1 MALLRIIS
9 FCTSLLLLSIC
20 ASAQDGQG
28 LVSCLQQKGITN
40 LTTSTS
46 SSAYDS
52 LLRFS
57 LQNLRF
63 TEPGV
68 RKPYVLILP
77 YKREQVVESVRC
89 CIKHGWQIVVRS
101 GGHSYEGLS
110 STSDA
115 PNFAIIDLIN
125 LDRVTVDIK
134 STTAWAEAGA
144 TVGQLY
150 SAIAGVTTDYG
161 FPAGV
166 CPTMGTGGHFSGGGL
181 SLLSRKYG
189 LAADNI
195 IDALLVDA
203 NGNLLDRK
211 KMGED
216 LFWAIRGGGGGS
228 WGVVIAWKVRLV
240 RVPRKVT
247 VFNVHRTGRN
257 QVTDLV
263 HRWQSIAPNFVQDL
277 FIRAVISGTQLQS
290 GQKDIKLTFNGM
302 YLGPLDQLLK
312 LAKKSFPEMGIVA
325 GDCEETSWIGSI
337 SYTAFTTTSQ
347 LDNRNN
353 SNKSYFKAK
362 SDFVTSPISPSGLEG
377 AWKFLEEEINSYII
391 FTPLGGRMYE
401 IASWESPFPHR
412 KGYLYNIQYQVTWSD
427 SSKASGFIDWIR
439 RFYTY
444 MTPHVSK
451 NPRGAYVNYLDLDLG
466 TAANGTASVAEA
478 RAWCDQYFRGNFER
492 LVKVKTKFD
501 PNNVFRN
508 SQSIPVDKS
517 DISLALLSIP
527 VDKSDISVVLL

>member
-1 MALLRIIS
+1 MASLRIIS
-9 FCTSLLLLSIC
+9 LCTALLLLSIC

-28 LVSCLQQKGITN
+28 LISCLQQKGITN
-40 LTTSTS
+40 VTTSNS

-57 LQNLRF
+57 LQNLRY
-63 TEPGV
+63 TEPSV

-77 YKREQVVESVRC
+77 YKREQVVDSVRC
-89 CIKHGWQIVVRS
+89 CIQHGWQIVVRS

-110 STSDA
+110 STSDS

-125 LDRVTVDIK
+125 FDHVTVDMK
-134 STTAWAEAGA
+134 SKTAWAEAGA

-166 CPTMGTGGHFSGGGL
+166 CPTMGTGGHFSGGGM

-195 IDALLVDA
+195 IDAVLVDA
-203 NGNLLDRK
+203 NGKLLDRK
-211 KMGED
+211 SMGED
-216 LFWAIRGGGGGS
+216 LFWALRGGSGGS
-228 WGVVIAWKVRLV
+228 WGVVVAWKVRLV
-240 RVPRKVT
+240 SVPRKVT
-247 VFNVHRTGRN
+247 VFNVHRTGRSK
-257 QVTDLV
+257 VTDLV
-263 HRWQSIAPNFVQDL
+263 YRWQSIAPYLERDF
-277 FIRAVISGTQLQS
+277 FIRTVISGTQLQS
-290 GQKDIKLTFNGM
+290 GEKDVTLTFNGM

-312 LAKKSFPEMGIVA
+312 VANESFPEMGIVA
-325 GDCEETSWIGSI
+325 GDCEETDWIGSI
-337 SYTAFTTTSQ
+337 SYTAYTSTSQ
-347 LDNRNN
+347 LANRTN
-353 SNKSYFKAK
+353 SGKNYFKAK
-362 SDFVTSPISPSGLEG
+362 SDFVSSPISPSGLEG
-377 AWKFLEEEINSYII
+377 AWKFLEEELNGYVI
-391 FTPLGGRMYE
+391 FAPLGGRMYE
-401 IASWESPFPHR
+401 IPSWEIPFPHR

-427 SSKASGFIDWIR
+427 SSKDSGFIDWIR

-466 TAANGTASVAEA
+466 TAVNGTASVAEA
-478 RAWCDQYFRGNFER
+478 RAWGEKYFGGNFDR

-508 SQSIPVDKS
+508 SQSIPVNK
-517 DISLALLSIP
+517 
-527 VDKSDISVVLL
+527 

>member
-1 MALLRIIS
+1 MLERGNQVLHNH
-9 FCTSLLLLSIC
+9 
-20 ASAQDGQG
+20 G
-28 LVSCLQQKGITN
+28 LVEDNFVLHLIASIEHLRFCARWAGAHIMP
-40 LTTSTS
+40 STKRHHKLDHF
-46 SSAYDS
+46 YFF
-52 LLRFS
+52 LCIRFS
-57 LQNLRF
+57 LAVF
-63 TEPGV
+63 TAEP
-68 RKPYVLILP
+68 
-77 YKREQVVESVRC
+77 E
-89 CIKHGWQIVVRS
+89 IVVLS

-125 LDRVTVDIK
+125 LDRVTVDMK
-134 STTAWAEAGA
+134 SKTAWAEAGA

-189 LAADNI
+189 LAANNI

-263 HRWQSIAPNFVQDL
+263 HRWQSIAPYFEQDL

-325 GDCEETSWIGSI
+325 GECEEKSWMGSI
-337 SYTAFTTTSQ
+337 SCTAFTTTS
-347 LDNRNN
+347 
-353 SNKSYFKAK
+353 
-362 SDFVTSPISPSGLEG
+362 
-377 AWKFLEEEINSYII
+377 
-391 FTPLGGRMYE
+391 
-401 IASWESPFPHR
+401 
-412 KGYLYNIQYQVTWSD
+412 
-427 SSKASGFIDWIR
+427 
-439 RFYTY
+439 
-444 MTPHVSK
+444 
-451 NPRGAYVNYLDLDLG
+451 
-466 TAANGTASVAEA
+466 
-478 RAWCDQYFRGNFER
+478 
-492 LVKVKTKFD
+492 
-501 PNNVFRN
+501 
-508 SQSIPVDKS
+508 
-517 DISLALLSIP
+517 
-527 VDKSDISVVLL
+527 

>member
-9 FCTSLLLLSIC
+9 LCTALLLLSIC

-28 LVSCLQQKGITN
+28 LISCLQQKGITN

-68 RKPYVLILP
+68 HKPYVLILP
-77 YKREQVVESVRC
+77 YKREQVVDSVGC

-125 LDRVTVDIK
+125 LDRVTVDMK
-134 STTAWAEAGA
+134 SKTAWAEAGA
-144 TVGQLY
+144 TLGHLY
-150 SAIAGVTTDYG
+150 SAIGRKSADYG

-166 CPTMGTGGHFSGGGL
+166 CPTIGTGGHFSGGGM

-195 IDALLVDA
+195 IDAVLVDA
-203 NGNLLDRK
+203 NGKLLDRK
-211 KMGED
+211 SMGED

-263 HRWQSIAPNFVQDL
+263 YRWQSIAPLVERDL

-290 GQKDIKLTFNGM
+290 GQKDVALTFNGM
-302 YLGPLDQLLK
+302 YLGPLDRLLK
-312 LAKKSFPEMGIVA
+312 VANESFLEMGIVA
-325 GDCEETSWIGSI
+325 GDCEEMSWLDSI
-337 SYTAFTTTSQ
+337 SSTSHTTTSQ
-347 LDNRNN
+347 LLSRNN
-353 SNKSYFKAK
+353 TNKGYFKAK

-377 AWKFLEEEINSYII
+377 AWKFLEEELSGYVI
-391 FTPLGGRMYE
+391 FAPLGGRMYE
-401 IASWESPFPHR
+401 IPSSKTPFPHR
-412 KGYLYNIQYQVTWSD
+412 EGYLYNIQYQVTWKD
-427 SSKASGFIDWIR
+427 TSKESGLVDWIR
-439 RFYTY
+439 RFYRY

-451 NPRGAYVNYLDLDLG
+451 SPRGAYVNYIDLDLG
-466 TAANGTASVAEA
+466 TAVNGTASIAEA
-478 RAWCDQYFRGNFER
+478 RAWGDKYFGGNFDR

-508 SQSIPVDKS
+508 SQSIPVNK
-517 DISLALLSIP
+517 
-527 VDKSDISVVLL
+527 